1 MDNLLIEKYFD
12 NLSDLQ
18 KDQFSRMGEIY
29 KEWNEKINVVSR
41 KDIDNIYE
49 HHILHSLAIA
59 KISPFKKGDR
69 VMDIGCGGG
78 FPGVPLAVMYP
89 YVEFHLVDSI
99 GKKIIVVNEV
109 CEALGIKNIKTYHS
123 RAEEVSVQ
131 VDYVVSRAVTR
142 LKEFLGWS
150 WKKIVSGDGH
160 GVIYLKGGDLEEEIK
175 EGTSK
180 LKKVESIDI
189 LPVND
194 FFKEEFFDTKKI
206 IFIKKA
212 KK

>member
-12 NLSDLQ
+12 NLSDHQ
-18 KDQFSRMGEIY
+18 KEQFSQMGEIY
-29 KEWNEKINVVSR
+29 KEWNEKINVISR
-41 KDIDNIYE
+41 KDIDNVYE

-78 FPGVPLAVMYP
+78 FPGVPLAVMFP
-89 YVEFHLVDSI
+89 DVEFHLVDSI
-99 GKKIIVVNEV
+99 GKKINVVKGV
-109 CEALGIKNIKTYHS
+109 CEALGITNIKTYHA
-123 RAEEVSVQ
+123 RAEQVPVQ
-131 VDYVVSRAVTR
+131 VEYVVSRAVTR

-150 WKKIVSGDGH
+150 WGKIVSGDGH

-175 EGTSK
+175 EGTTK
-180 LKKVESIDI
+180 LKKMESVDI
-189 LPVND
+189 LSINNY
-194 FFKEEFFDTKKI
+194 FKEEFFDTKKI
-206 IFIKKA
+206 IYIKKA